1 MSDIDPIT
9 VNPSGLT
16 ALINNLGRDCLPDQ
30 YLREFVKNSIEAIQR
45 TEEKK
50 GTILVDCNWPDW
62 HYLDNKPIKIS
73 FTDNGDGMSPQ
84 QMEKLLNQLS
94 ASGSKASKH
103 KHYGVGAK
111 ISAISRNPAGI
122 KYESWQNGKGFMV
135 YIYFDV
141 KKDVYG
147 LMRFTDE
154 NGKLNAYKEIT
165 NDIKPSIIKDHG
177 TRVTLMGEKTSED
190 TMQRPESV
198 KGTKDFWQFYYLNQ
212 RFFEIPKGI
221 EIKVRCAYYYDLDKA
236 IFNGKKNSINDP
248 AKSNCL
254 RVLFGQKGTLVRH
267 KKKSGITELSDA
279 KMHWW
284 ILNPDRKSNSR
295 EFIVGQ
301 TGVVKEDELFEIT
314 SGSSN
319 RASHFGVIFS
329 YRDVALLIE
338 PNDNYEQDTTR
349 RTIVK
354 RDGSPMPWERWQ
366 DEFKENFPEEIKK
379 FEDEVAKKLGGD
391 DYAEKIKERLNK
403 LLKYFKLGKYK
414 RNSSGDLYIS
424 EDEVEAL
431 TGNIRTGDPKNQER
445 KTTGGNYAGKI
456 REMLSIYEKESN
468 TRGVRVQADPFPKVL
483 WCSLSEKTRDE
494 GEMID
499 RAAKYFP
506 EENLVK
512 ANRDFSGYE
521 DVKKEFITE
530 FGKTNENA
538 PKIITQVVEEIFG
551 QQLCEVVAGANQL
564 KGRTHWTNEAWEK
577 AISEEALTT
586 AVGVRSN
593 IVINSIR
600 EIKNRLRIT
609 SKERDVA

>member
-62 HYLDNKPIKIS
+62 YYLDNKPIKIS

-198 KGTKDFWQFYYLNQ
+198 KGTKDFWQF
-212 RFFEIPKGI
+212 
-221 EIKVRCAYYYDLDKA
+221 
-236 IFNGKKNSINDP
+236 
-248 AKSNCL
+248 
-254 RVLFGQKGTLVRH
+254 
-267 KKKSGITELSDA
+267 
-279 KMHWW
+279 
-284 ILNPDRKSNSR
+284 
-295 EFIVGQ
+295 
-301 TGVVKEDELFEIT
+301 
-314 SGSSN
+314 
-319 RASHFGVIFS
+319 
-329 YRDVALLIE
+329 
-338 PNDNYEQDTTR
+338 
-349 RTIVK
+349 
-354 RDGSPMPWERWQ
+354 
-366 DEFKENFPEEIKK
+366 
-379 FEDEVAKKLGGD
+379 
-391 DYAEKIKERLNK
+391 
-403 LLKYFKLGKYK
+403 
-414 RNSSGDLYIS
+414 
-424 EDEVEAL
+424 
-431 TGNIRTGDPKNQER
+431 
-445 KTTGGNYAGKI
+445 
-456 REMLSIYEKESN
+456 
-468 TRGVRVQADPFPKVL
+468 
-483 WCSLSEKTRDE
+483 
-494 GEMID
+494 
-499 RAAKYFP
+499 
-506 EENLVK
+506 
-512 ANRDFSGYE
+512 
-521 DVKKEFITE
+521 
-530 FGKTNENA
+530 
-538 PKIITQVVEEIFG
+538 
-551 QQLCEVVAGANQL
+551 
-564 KGRTHWTNEAWEK
+564 
-577 AISEEALTT
+577 
-586 AVGVRSN
+586 
-593 IVINSIR
+593 
-600 EIKNRLRIT
+600 
-609 SKERDVA
+609 